1 MKKRKNKII
10 LINIF
15 FVLGVVASLW
25 VKASYLHHSIGL
37 NPMLEYDRI
46 HTLLIFSVV
55 IIVLFNMLIFQRKAV
70 YSLVITDL
78 IVSFIF
84 FADTVYGRYY
94 GIPLTIPILYQLG
107 FMNDVADSTFSL
119 MHIKDLIFV
128 VTIPVM
134 IAYAVYFRKTLQEHK
149 TWKHNLLIAI
159 LIVAAIGAFHWKASE
174 VDRTHH
180 AYERK
185 NIAKDLGVYYFH
197 GYDLLDFAKNK
208 WFTSTS
214 MDQAELETIKAYLS
228 GKSEGREPLAL
239 YDASMNL
246 VVIQVEAMQE
256 FVVDLEIEGEEVT
269 PFLNKLKED
278 ALYFENIYHQVAA
291 GNTSDA
297 ELLLN
302 VGLHPAPVGAV
313 NYLHATNRFITL
325 GELLKDR
332 GYENIGFHGY
342 QASFWNREVVYNN
355 FKFDDFISKEDFDL
369 DEIVG
374 WAISDV
380 SFYRQAM
387 DISIQNQPFY
397 SFLVTLSSHHPYDAF
412 NGYEPDTGD
421 YEKTQVGNY
430 LKSMRYVDDSIEGL
444 FERLESEGI
453 LDETIIVIYGDH
465 SGLYQDQKAPLSR
478 LLGLSDHYVAWESI
492 QKVPL
497 WIVLPDSDMKG
508 TISKTGG
515 QVDILATILDIMGL
529 DHPLTLGES
538 LLIDGPGYVIK
549 RDGSII
555 MDNYFYN
562 NNEERLY
569 DLKNHEPVEITETLA
584 EQLERIKRDL
594 KVSDLILKKNL
605 FKNEE
610 FMKLVE

>member
-1 MKKRKNKII
+1 M
-10 LINIF
+10 IF
-15 FVLGVVASLW
+15 LLGIVASLW
-25 VKASYLHHSIGL
+25 VKASYLHYSIGL
-37 NPMLEYDRI
+37 NPKLELDRI
-46 HTLLIFSVV
+46 HTLLIFSVL
-55 IIVLFNMLIFQRKAV
+55 IIVLFNWLIFQKKAV

-107 FMNDVADSTFSL
+107 FMNDVADSTYSL
-119 MHIKDLIFV
+119 IQKKDLIFV

-149 TWKHNLLIAI
+149 TWKHNLVITVM
-159 LIVAAIGAFHWKASE
+159 IVAAIGAFHWKANE

-180 AYERK
+180 TYERK

-197 GYDLLDFAKNK
+197 GYDILDFAKNK
-208 WFTSTS
+208 WFTNTS
-214 MDQAELETIKAYLS
+214 MDDADMETMTTYLS

-239 YDASMNL
+239 YDSNKNL
-246 VVIQVEAMQE
+246 IVIQVEAMQE
-256 FVVDLEIEGEEVT
+256 FVVNLEIEGEEVT
-269 PFLNKLKED
+269 PFLNKLKDD

-325 GELLKDR
+325 GELLKER
-332 GYENIGFHGY
+332 GYDNFGFHGY
-342 QASFWNREVVYNN
+342 QASFWNRKVVYNN
-355 FKFDDFISKEDFDL
+355 YKFDDFISKEDFDL

-387 DISIQNQPFY
+387 DLSIQNQPFY

-412 NGYEPDTGD
+412 NGYEPNTGE

-444 FERLESEGI
+444 FERLEAEGI

-465 SGLYQDQKAPLSR
+465 SGLYQDQKAPLSK
-478 LLGLSDHYVAWESI
+478 LLGLGDHYVEWEKI

-497 WIVLPDSDMKG
+497 WIVLPESDMKG
-508 TISKTGG
+508 TVSKTGG
-515 QVDILATILDIMGL
+515 QVDIFATIMDIMGL
-529 DHPLTLGES
+529 EHPLTLGES
-538 LLIDGPGYVIK
+538 LLIEGPGYIIK
-549 RDGSII
+549 RDGSIFT
-555 MDNYFYN
+555 DDYYYN
-562 NNEERLY
+562 NHEDRLY
-569 DLKNHEPVEITETLA
+569 DMKSYEPVEITEEIA
-584 EQLERIKRDL
+584 GQLEIIKLDL
-594 KVSDLILKKNL
+594 RVSDLILRKNL
-605 FKNEE
+605 FNNKE
-610 FMKLVE
+610 FLKLVE

>member
-1 MKKRKNKII
+1 MV
-10 LINIF
+10 F
-15 FVLGVVASLW
+15 ALGVVASLW

-55 IIVLFNMLIFQRKAV
+55 VIVLFNMLIFQRKAV

-119 MHIKDLIFV
+119 MQKKDLIFV

-134 IAYAVYFRKTLQEHK
+134 IAFAVFFRKTLQEKK

-159 LIVAAIGAFHWKASE
+159 LIVAAIGAFHFKANE

-214 MDQAELETIKAYLS
+214 MDQAELETIKTYLS
-228 GKSEGREPLAL
+228 EKTEGREPLAL
-239 YDASMNL
+239 YDRNMNL

-256 FVVDLEIEGEEVT
+256 FVVDLEIEGEAVT
-269 PFLNKLKED
+269 PFLNRLKNE
-278 ALYFENIYHQVAA
+278 ALYFDNIYHQVAA

-297 ELLLN
+297 EFLLN

-332 GYENIGFHGY
+332 GYENTGFHGY
-342 QASFWNREVVYNN
+342 QASFWNREVVYSNY
-355 FKFDDFISKEDFDL
+355 KFDDFISKEDFDL

-387 DISIQNQPFY
+387 DLVVQNQPFY

-412 NGYEPDTGD
+412 IKEYEPNTGD

-430 LKSMRYVDDSIEGL
+430 LKSMRYVDESIEGL
-444 FERLESEGI
+444 FERLETEGI

-529 DHPLTLGES
+529 EHPLTLGES
-538 LLIDGPGYVIK
+538 LLIEGPGYAIK
-549 RDGSII
+549 RDGSIF
-555 MDNYFYN
+555 MDDYFYN

-569 DLKNHEPVEITETLA
+569 DLKSHEPVEITEALS
-584 EQLERIKRDL
+584 EQLERIKMDL